1 MTNRQKELKQLAR
14 KMSADELNEAI
25 SLLQA
30 EMRTRGQVTP
40 PLTKDWRGSIQTR

>member
-1 MTNRQKELKQLAR
+1 MTPRQKELKQLIR
-14 KMSADELNEAI
+14 KMSADELSEAI

-40 PLTKDWRGSIQTR
+40 PLTKDWQNRLTR

>member
-1 MTNRQKELKQLAR
+1 MTDRQKELRQLIR
-14 KMSADELNEAI
+14 KMSADELSEAI

-40 PLTKDWRGSIQTR
+40 PVSKDWRGSIQTR